1 MAKSATVVKVSSNKQ
16 KRAQLAE
23 KRAQRD
29 AYFDPPPA
37 SPLAKRLETLEWRRA
52 QAEAALAKSRA
63 NERGADLVVR
73 LARGEPVDLPA
84 HSPFVQVR
92 ALFDAARRLH
102 VLPAALRLVEAVP
115 RAVELLGA
123 DRDGTHAT
131 WFLGLAGAV
140 WLRPPEEWAQGTRNA
155 GRALA
160 SLTRHLLARW
170 PVPAVLD
177 DAWTSGE
184 ARQRA
189 WWLHVASG
197 QNLRTAEGLPF
208 PLTKRAAH
216 EALLAPEHVGVA
228 GALRWGQVLALGG
241 TTRLA
246 RALLGTRLG
255 RTVGEDTASE
265 DFWETVIRWL
275 VGHPL
280 LDPTH
285 LGPIVDFLHAQ
296 KFVVPAGATAAPQ
309 PGLTMRDR
317 QPRALLAQVTAWHQR
332 LARARR
338 WVGRDAR
345 VPLTWGRTL
354 ALEDWKHLGP
364 DGRVAHLVVPLL
376 SVDDLIVEGERLEH
390 CVASYAWSCAR
401 GTASIWSLRRPEKE
415 GFTPLLTI
423 EVDPRTR
430 RVVQARRKRNAFPD
444 AATTSLLQRWARWA
458 RLEIAGWVFEGR

>member
-1 MAKSATVVKVSSNKQ
+1 MAKNAAIAKVSSNKQ
-16 KRAQLAE
+16 KRLALSA
-23 KRAQRD
+23 KRAQRL
-29 AYFDPPPA
+29 ALPGDPPPA
-37 SPLAKRLETLEWRRA
+37 TPLAKRLETVEWRRA

-63 NERGADLVVR
+63 NERGADLVAR
-73 LARGEPVDLPA
+73 LAQGEPLDLPA
-84 HSPFVQVR
+84 HSPYVQVR
-92 ALFDAARRLH
+92 ALFEAARRAH

-123 DRDGTHAT
+123 DRDGAHAA

-140 WLRPPEEWAQGTRNA
+140 WLRPPEEWAQGTRNT

-160 SLTRHLLARW
+160 SLTRHLVARW

-177 DAWTSGE
+177 GAWTSGE

-216 EALLAPEHVGVA
+216 EALLAPEQVGLL
-228 GALRWGQVLALGG
+228 GALRWGQVLSLGG
-241 TTRLA
+241 TPRLA

-255 RTVGEDTASE
+255 RVVGEHE
-265 DFWETVIRWL
+265 VFWETVIRWL

-280 LDPTH
+280 LDPAH

-338 WVGRDAR
+338 WVGRDAT

-354 ALEDWKHLGP
+354 ALDDWKHLGA
-364 DGRVAHLVVPLL
+364 DGRVAHTVVALL
-376 SVDDLIVEGERLEH
+376 SVDDLVVEGERLEH

-458 RLEIAGWVFEGR
+458 RLEIAAWVFER

>member
-1 MAKSATVVKVSSNKQ
+1 MAKNAAIAKVSSNKQ
-16 KRAQLAE
+16 KRLALSA
-23 KRAQRD
+23 KRAQRL
-29 AYFDPPPA
+29 ALPGDPPPA
-37 SPLAKRLETLEWRRA
+37 TPLAKRLETVEWRRA

-63 NERGADLVVR
+63 NERGADLVAR
-73 LARGEPVDLPA
+73 LAQGEPLDLPA
-84 HSPFVQVR
+84 HSPYVQVR
-92 ALFDAARRLH
+92 ALFEAARRAH

-123 DRDGTHAT
+123 DRDGAHAA

-160 SLTRHLLARW
+160 SLTRHLVARW

-177 DAWTSGE
+177 GAWTSGE

-216 EALLAPEHVGVA
+216 EALLAPEQVGLL
-228 GALRWGQVLALGG
+228 GALRWGQVLSLGG
-241 TTRLA
+241 TPRLA

-255 RTVGEDTASE
+255 RVVGEHE
-265 DFWETVIRWL
+265 VFWETVIRWL

-280 LDPTH
+280 LDPAH

-338 WVGRDAR
+338 WVGRDAT

-354 ALEDWKHLGP
+354 ALDDWKHLGA
-364 DGRVAHLVVPLL
+364 DGRVAHTVVALL
-376 SVDDLIVEGERLEH
+376 SVDDLVVEGERLEH

-458 RLEIAGWVFEGR
+458 RLEIAAWVFER

>member
-1 MAKSATVVKVSSNKQ
+1 MAKNAAIAKVSSNKQ
-16 KRAQLAE
+16 KRLLLE
-23 KRAQRD
+23 
-29 AYFDPPPA
+29 
-37 SPLAKRLETLEWRRA
+37 AKRKKRELAPAPARPRYAPPT
-52 QAEAALAKSRA
+52 QAELDLALAKSRA
-63 NERGADLVVR
+63 NERGADLVLR
-73 LARGEPVDLPA
+73 LARGEPLDLPA
-84 HSPFVQVR
+84 HSPYVQVR
-92 ALFDAARRLH
+92 ALFEAARQQH
-102 VLPAALRLVEAVP
+102 VLPAALRLVEAVT

-123 DRDGTHAT
+123 DRDGTHAA
-131 WFLGLAGAV
+131 WFLGLAGV
-140 WLRPPEEWAQGTRNA
+140 PWLRPPEEWAQGTRNA

-160 SLTRHLLARW
+160 SLTRHLVARW

-177 DAWTSGE
+177 GAWASTD

-189 WWLHVASG
+189 WWLHVAGG

-216 EALLAPEHVGVA
+216 EALLAPEQVGVA
-228 GALRWGQVLALGG
+228 GALRWGQVLSLGG
-241 TTRLA
+241 TARLA

-255 RTVGEDTASE
+255 RTVGEHE
-265 DFWETVIRWL
+265 EFWETVIRWL

-280 LDPTH
+280 LDPAQ
-285 LGPIVDFLHAQ
+285 LGPIVDFLHTQ

-317 QPRALLAQVTAWHQR
+317 QPRALLAQVADWHRR

-338 WVGRDAR
+338 WVGPDASI
-345 VPLTWGRTL
+345 PLTWGRTP
-354 ALEDWKHLGP
+354 ALEDWKQLGA

-376 SVDDLIVEGERLEH
+376 SVDDLVVEGERLEH

-401 GTASIWSLRRPEKE
+401 GTASIWSLRRPEKD

-458 RLEIAGWVFEGR
+458 RLEIAGWVLDARR

>member
-1 MAKSATVVKVSSNKQ
+1 MAKNAAIAKVSSNKQ

-29 AYFDPPPA
+29 AHHGCPA
-37 SPLAKRLETLEWRRA
+37 PTTPLAKRLETVEWRRA

-63 NERGADLVVR
+63 NERGADLVAR
-73 LARGEPVDLPA
+73 LARGEPLDLPA
-84 HSPFVQVR
+84 HSPYVQVR
-92 ALFDAARRLH
+92 ALFEAARAER
-102 VLPAALRLVEAVP
+102 VLSTAVRLVEAVP

-123 DRDGTHAT
+123 DRDGAHAA
-131 WFLGLAGAV
+131 WFLGLCQAA
-140 WLRPPEEWAQGTRNA
+140 WLRHPEEWVPGTRNA
-155 GRALA
+155 RRALA
-160 SLTRHLLARW
+160 SLTRHLVARW

-177 DAWTSGE
+177 GAWTSGD
-184 ARQRA
+184 ARQRG

-216 EALLAPEHVGVA
+216 EALRAPEQVGVA
-228 GALRWGQVLALGG
+228 GALRWGQVLSLGG
-241 TTRLA
+241 TPRLA

-255 RTVGEDTASE
+255 RVVGEHE

-280 LDPTH
+280 LDPAQ
-285 LGPIVDFLHAQ
+285 LGPIVDYLHAQ

-309 PGLTMRDR
+309 PGLAMRDR
-317 QPRALLAQVTAWHQR
+317 EPRALLAQVTAWHRR
-332 LARARR
+332 LAQARR
-338 WVGRDAR
+338 WVGPDASI
-345 VPLTWGRTL
+345 PLTWGRTPALDDWTL
-354 ALEDWKHLGP
+354 ASP
-364 DGRVAHLVVPLL
+364 DGRVLHTVVALL
-376 SVDDLIVEGERLEH
+376 SVEDLVVEGQRLEH

-401 GTASIWSLRRPEKE
+401 GAASIWSLRRPEGT

-444 AATTSLLQRWARWA
+444 AATTALLQRWARWA
-458 RLEIAGWVFEGR
+458 RLEIAAWVLEGR